1 MDANQKQNNSEIKWL
16 YKVLVWGSVFTNT
29 NSKDHYADDLI
40 KRIKLQHCKTSTTYS
55 LYFYDVTKMY
65 NFPTSP

>member
-1 MDANQKQNNSEIKWL
+1 ML
-16 YKVLVWGSVFTNT
+16 SVFTNT

-40 KRIKLQHCKTSTTYS
+40 KRIKLQHCKISTSYS
-55 LYFYDVTKMY
+55 LYIYDVTKMY

>member
-1 MDANQKQNNSEIKWL
+1 ML
-16 YKVLVWGSVFTNT
+16 SVFT

-40 KRIKLQHCKTSTTYS
+40 KRIKLQHCKISTTYS